1 MVKITSNKLALGL
14 RGLFVAAVGLVA
26 VSVAAPAQAYVH
38 GHWGGHW
45 GGHYW
50 GGPRV
55 SIGFGVGP
63 CCWGP
68 YWSDYYYY
76 PYYYPYPYIARPAR
90 FYDDYADYAPP
101 APVGGVSLTS
111 PWVQEALDAPIG
123 DPIAWN
129 DGAIHGS
136 VTTTRD
142 GWAGNRYCRELRQS
156 IMIDGRSRDTTGTA
170 CRTPDDKGWQLVPN
184 QP

>member
-14 RGLFVAAVGLVA
+14 RGLFVAAVGLAA
-26 VSVAAPAQAYVH
+26 VSAAAPAQAYFH
-38 GHWGGHW
+38 
-45 GGHYW
+45 GHYW

-55 SIGFGVGP
+55 SIGIGVGP

-68 YWSDYYYY
+68 YWAGGYYY
-76 PYYYPYPYIARPAR
+76 PYYYPYPYLPRPVR
-90 FYDDYADYAPP
+90 YYDDYAAP
-101 APVGGVSLTS
+101 APVGAVSLSS
-111 PWVQEALDAPIG
+111 PWVREALDAPIG
-123 DPIAWN
+123 ASIPWN

-136 VTTTRD
+136 VTATRD

-156 IMIDGRSRDTTGTA
+156 VTIDGRTRDAVGTA
-170 CRTPDDKGWQLVPN
+170 CRTPNDQAWQLVPN